1 MGDRRGF
8 RQKHTMPEVNS
19 LQKKN
24 LQKIAEELSAD
35 KRLRFDRGEIEQ
47 LLIMF
52 TTLTSGN
59 KKALIERTQFR
70 DVLHDS
76 FKVFDLNGD
85 GYISREEMFQLLKNC
100 LVKQPAEEDPEEGI
114 KELVDITLKK
124 MDLDHDGLLSLEDF
138 AESVKQ
144 EELLLEAFG
153 KCLPNDDRVRTFE
166 HAVLKTD

>member
-1 MGDRRGF
+1 MLGFACNILEHGEVQVVGGENDRQAGISTKTHNARGKPTKAF
-8 RQKHTMPEVNS
+8 LNLDKTKYQVNS

-70 DVLHDS
+70 FSKIQKLK
-76 FKVFDLNGD
+76 FQQ
-85 GYISREEMFQLLKNC
+85 ISKEMFYTTHSKW
-100 LVKQPAEEDPEEGI
+100 P
-114 KELVDITLKK
+114 KK
-124 MDLDHDGLLSLEDF
+124 S
-138 AESVKQ
+138 
-144 EELLLEAFG
+144 
-153 KCLPNDDRVRTFE
+153 
-166 HAVLKTD
+166 